1 MSPHMNYM
9 NLHWTTIY
17 IFEEILFT
25 FNQLVA
31 RSFLLDILNIVNLNV
46 EHLYLLFYNWKY
58 TNFSWSIFL
67 KNVLILFKDTV
78 TDV

>member
-1 MSPHMNYM
+1 MNYM

-58 TNFSWSIFL
+58 TKFS
-67 KNVLILFKDTV
+67 
-78 TDV
+78 